1 MLGQAIKESES
12 VTKVN
17 SLTDDILSIA
27 RQTNLLS
34 LNASIEAARAGEAG
48 KGFAVVATEISQLAK
63 QSQEAANRI
72 QEINASVTAAVG
84 NLADQSTDL
93 VNYMNESILP
103 DYSSFVSAGA
113 AYRKNASFIEQEM
126 QNFVGKTDRLGE
138 NVNEIAASIDSI
150 TRAID
155 EGVDGVNGTASSMQ
169 TLAAEIDGVFGRMD
183 ENQKIAGSLKKET
196 EIFVNL

>member
-1 MLGQAIKESES
+1 M
-12 VTKVN
+12 
-17 SLTDDILSIA
+17 
-27 RQTNLLS
+27 
-34 LNASIEAARAGEAG
+34 
-48 KGFAVVATEISQLAK
+48 ATEISQLAK